1 MVLVERRIGLLFAF
15 FLCLIL
21 AAGLR
26 SLQLGTLKGGMLTKA
41 AASQQTAD
49 TVVPAHRGTIVDRKG
64 VELAVSQA
72 ADDVTATPYLV
83 KDKGKAAQKLAPLLG
98 TDEATVLK
106 KLSNAC
112 CFVYLGRHVPGDQA
126 DKIRALDIA
135 GIEFAP
141 GQRRTYPRDYLASQ
155 VLGGVNMEGKGSSG
169 LEYSLNQVLH
179 GTDGERRVVRDGVG
193 EDVKVDTVKAARP
206 GAEVELSL
214 DSRIQDKVE
223 DVLKGVGATYRPKG
237 ATAIVTDPQTGEVLA
252 LANWPRVNANDPG
265 GAPATALQ
273 NRAVGITYEPGSTFK
288 AITVAGALED
298 GKVTPDT
305 SFNLPPQIVVADRTI
320 KNAEDRGWATMTTR
334 QILAQSDN
342 VGAITIGQRLTAKRF
357 DYYVR
362 KFGFGT
368 PTGTDL
374 PGEEQGIVPTLKQ
387 YSGSSMGNLP
397 IGQGE
402 AVTPMQIAQF
412 YGAIANGG
420 ILKTP
425 HLVRRVNG
433 KLITST
439 TKPKRV
445 MSAATASALRDMLEG
460 VLAPGGTASEVKIA
474 GYQLAGKTGTANK
487 IDPVTHEYSKS
498 AYVASFVGFAP
509 AKDPKLLISVMVDE
523 PHGAIYGGSVAAPA
537 FGKIAKF
544 ALDYLK
550 IPPSVAT
557 TTK

>member
-15 FLCLIL
+15 FLCLIAL
-21 AAGLR
+21 AGLR
-26 SLQLGTLKGGMLTKA
+26 SLQLGTLKGNMLTKA

-64 VELAVSQA
+64 IELAVSQA

-112 CFVYLGRHVPGDQA
+112 CFVYLGHHVPGEQA
-126 DKIRALDIA
+126 DKIRRLDIA

-169 LEYSLNQVLH
+169 LEYALDKVLH

-193 EDVKVDTVKAARP
+193 EDVKVDTLKAARP
-206 GAEVELSL
+206 GAEVELAL

-237 ATAIVTDPQTGEVLA
+237 ATAIVTDPETGEILA
-252 LANWPRVNANDPG
+252 LANWPRVNANDLG
-265 GAPATALQ
+265 GAPASALQ

-342 VGAITIGQRLTAKRF
+342 VGAITIGQRLGSKRF

-374 PGEEQGIVPTLKQ
+374 PGEERGIVPALKN

-425 HLVRRVNG
+425 HLVRRVDG
-433 KLITST
+433 KLVT
-439 TKPKRV
+439 TMKSRRV
-445 MSAATASALRDMLEG
+445 MKASTAASLRDMLEG
-460 VLAPGGTASEVKIA
+460 VLAPGGTAAEVKIP

-509 AKDPKLLISVMVDE
+509 AKNPKLLISVMVDE

-537 FGKIAKF
+537 FGKIAQF
-544 ALDYLK
+544 GLSYLK
-550 IPPSVAT
+550 IPPTVAT
-557 TTK
+557 TK

>member
-21 AAGLR
+21 LAGLR

-64 VELAVSQA
+64 VELAVSEA
-72 ADDVTATPYLV
+72 ADDISATPYLIPN
-83 KDKGKAAQKLAPLLG
+83 KGKAAKQLAPLLN

-112 CFVYLGRHVPGDQA
+112 CFVYLGRSIPGDQA
-126 DKIRALDIA
+126 DKIRKLEIP
-135 GIEFAP
+135 GIDLAP
-141 GQRRTYPRDYLASQ
+141 GQRRTYPGDYLASQ
-155 VLGGVNMEGKGSSG
+155 VLGTVNMAGKGASG
-169 LEYSLNQVLH
+169 LEYSLDKVLH
-179 GTDGERRVVRDGVG
+179 GTDGERSIVRDGVG
-193 EDVKVDTVKAARP
+193 EDVKVDTIKAAKP

-214 DSRIQDKVE
+214 DSKIQDKVE
-223 DVLKGVGATYRPKG
+223 RVLRGVGEAYRPKG
-237 ATAIVTDPQTGEVLA
+237 ATAIVTDPQTGEILA
-252 LANWPRVNANDPG
+252 LANWPQINANDPSA
-265 GAPATALQ
+265 APGYANQ

-342 VGAITIGQRLTAKRF
+342 VGAITIGQRLGKERF
-357 DYYVR
+357 DYWVR

-374 PGEEQGIVPTLKQ
+374 PGEERGIVPTLKQ

-425 HLVRRVNG
+425 HVVRRIDGRLVTQM
-433 KLITST
+433 KSR
-439 TKPKRV
+439 RV
-445 MSAATASALRDMLEG
+445 MKASTAAALRDMLEG

-487 IDPVTHEYSKS
+487 IDPTTHEYSQS

-537 FGKIAKF
+537 FGKIAQF
-544 ALDYLK
+544 ALGYEK
-550 IPPSVAT
+550 IAPTVD

>member
-15 FLCLIL
+15 FLCLIVL
-21 AAGLR
+21 AGMR
-26 SLQLGTLKGGMLTKA
+26 SLQLGTLKGGMLAKA
-41 AASQQTAD
+41 AASQQTHQ
-49 TVVPAHRGTIVDRKG
+49 TVVPAHRGTITDRKG

-72 ADDVTATPYLV
+72 ADDVSATPYLI
-83 KDKGKAAQKLAPLLG
+83 KDKAKVATQIAPLLG
-98 TDEATVLK
+98 LDPDKVLAK
-106 KLSNAC
+106 FSSDC

-126 DKIRALDIA
+126 DKIRAMDVE
-135 GIEFAP
+135 GIDFEP

-155 VLGGVNMEGKGSSG
+155 VLGVVNMEGKGASG
-169 LEYSLNQVLH
+169 LEYSLDKVLH
-179 GTDGERRVVRDGVG
+179 GSDGERRVVRDGVG
-193 EDVKVDTVKAARP
+193 EDVKVDTLKKAHP
-206 GAEVELSL
+206 GAEVELSI
-214 DSRIQDKVE
+214 DANIQDKVE
-223 DVLKGVGATYRPKG
+223 DVLKGVGETYRPKG
-237 ATAIVTDPQTGEVLA
+237 ATAIVTDPESGEILA
-252 LANWPRVNANDPG
+252 LANWPRINANDPA
-265 GAPATALQ
+265 GAPAYASQ

-334 QILAQSDN
+334 EILAQSDN
-342 VGAITIGQRLTAKRF
+342 VGAITIGQRLGKQRF

-374 PGEEQGIVPTLKQ
+374 PGEERGIVPELDQ

-425 HLVRRVNG
+425 HLVRRVDG
-433 KLITST
+433 TLVKQI
-439 TKPKRV
+439 KAKRV
-445 MSAATASALRDMLEG
+445 MSVATASALRDMLEG
-460 VLAPGGTASEVKIA
+460 VLAPGGTAAEVKIP
-474 GYQLAGKTGTANK
+474 GYHLAGKTGTANK
-487 IDPVTHEYSKS
+487 IDPTSHEYSKS

-509 AKDPKLLISVMVDE
+509 AKNPKLLISVMVDE

-537 FGKIAKF
+537 FGKIAQF
-544 ALDYLK
+544 GLSYLK
-550 IPPSVAT
+550 IPPTVS

>member
-1 MVLVERRIGLLFAF
+1 MGLVERRIGLLFAF
-15 FLCLIL
+15 FLCLIAL
-21 AAGLR
+21 AGLR
-26 SLQLGTLKGGMLTKA
+26 SLQLGTLKGDMLTKA

-72 ADDVTATPYLV
+72 ADDVSATPYLI
-83 KDKGKAAQKLAPLLG
+83 KDKAKAAARLAPLLG
-98 TDEATVLK
+98 IEQGKVLE
-106 KLSNAC
+106 KLASDC

-126 DKIRALDIA
+126 DKIRSLEIE
-135 GIEFAP
+135 GIDLSP

-155 VLGGVNMEGKGSSG
+155 VLGAVNMEGKGASG
-169 LEYSLNQVLH
+169 LEYSLDQVLH

-193 EDVKVDTVKAARP
+193 EDVKVDTLKAARP

-214 DSRIQDKVE
+214 DNRIQDKVE
-223 DVLKGVGATYRPKG
+223 DVLKGVGETYRPKG
-237 ATAIVTDPQTGEVLA
+237 ATAIVTDPQTGEILA
-252 LANWPRVNANDPG
+252 LANWPRINANDPS
-265 GAPATALQ
+265 GAPAYASQ

-342 VGAITIGQRLTAKRF
+342 VGAITIGRRLGSKRF
-357 DYYVR
+357 DYYMR
-362 KFGFGT
+362 KFGFGRV
-368 PTGTDL
+368 TGTDL
-374 PGEEQGIVPTLKQ
+374 PGEERGIVPTLAQ

-425 HLVRRVNG
+425 HLVRRVDG
-433 KLITST
+433 KLVT
-439 TKPKRV
+439 TMKAKRV
-445 MSAATASALRDMLEG
+445 MKASTAAALRDMLEG
-460 VLAPGGTASEVKIA
+460 VLAPGGTAAEVKIP

-487 IDPVTHEYSKS
+487 IDPTSHEYSKS

-537 FGKIAKF
+537 FGKIAQF
-544 ALDYLK
+544 GLSYLK
-550 IPPSVAT
+550 IPPTVAT
-557 TTK
+557 TK

>member
-15 FLCLIL
+15 FLCLL
-21 AAGLR
+21 LFAALR
-26 SLQLGTLKGGMLTKA
+26 SVQLGTFKGGMLTKA
-41 AASQQTAD
+41 AAAQQTAE

-72 ADDVTATPYLV
+72 ADDVSATPYLV
-83 KDKGKAAQKLAPLLG
+83 PDKAAAAKQLAPLVGL
-98 TDEATVLK
+98 DESKVLA
-106 KLSNAC
+106 KLNQGNG
-112 CFVYLGRHVPGDQA
+112 FVYLGRHVPGDQA
-126 DKIRALDIA
+126 DAIEKLKIP
-135 GIEFAP
+135 GIDLTP

-155 VLGGVNMEGKGSSG
+155 VLGSVNMEGKGASG
-169 LEYSLNQVLH
+169 LEYSLDARLH

-193 EDVKVDTVKAARP
+193 EDVKVDNLKTAKP

-214 DSRIQDKVE
+214 DANIQDKVE
-223 DVLKGVGATYRPKG
+223 DVLKGVGQTYRPKG
-237 ATAIVTDPQTGEVLA
+237 ATAIVTNPRTGEVLA
-252 LANWPRVNANDPG
+252 LANWPQINANNPSAAPG
-265 GAPATALQ
+265 YASQ

-320 KNAEDRGWATMTTR
+320 KNAEDRGWATMTTA

-342 VGAITIGQRLTAKRF
+342 VGAITIGERLGKQRF
-357 DYYVR
+357 DYWVR
-362 KFGFGT
+362 RFGFGK

-374 PGEEQGIVPTLKQ
+374 PGEEQGIVPALKN

-420 ILKTP
+420 ILRTP
-425 HLVRRVNG
+425 HLVRRVDG
-433 KLITST
+433 KLVTHT
-439 TKPKRV
+439 EARRV
-445 MSAATASALRDMLEG
+445 MKASTAAALRSMLEG
-460 VLAPGGTASEVKIA
+460 VLAPGGTASEVSVK

-487 IDPVTHEYSKS
+487 IDPVTHEYSQS

-509 AKDPKLLISVMVDE
+509 ANDPKLLISVMVDE
-523 PHGAIYGGSVAAPA
+523 PKGGIYGGSVAAPA
-537 FGKIAKF
+537 FGKIAQF
-544 ALDYLK
+544 ALQYEK
-550 IPPSVAT
+550 IPP
-557 TTK
+557 K

>member
-21 AAGLR
+21 LAGLR

-64 VELAVSQA
+64 VELAVSEA
-72 ADDVTATPYLV
+72 ADDISATPYLIP
-83 KDKGKAAQKLAPLLG
+83 DKGKAAKQLAPLLG
-98 TDEATVLK
+98 TDEGTVLK

-112 CFVYLGRHVPGDQA
+112 CFVYLGRSVPGDQA
-126 DKIRALDIA
+126 DKIRKLDIP
-135 GIEFAP
+135 GIDLAP
-141 GQRRTYPRDYLASQ
+141 GQRRTYPGDYLASQ
-155 VLGGVNMEGKGSSG
+155 VLGTVNQAGKGAAG
-169 LEYSLNQVLH
+169 LEYSLDDVLH

-193 EDVKVDTVKAARP
+193 EDVKVDTVKAAKP

-214 DSRIQDKVE
+214 DSKIQDKVE
-223 DVLKGVGATYRPKG
+223 SVLRGVGKTYRPKG

-252 LANWPRVNANDPG
+252 LANWPQINANDPSA
-265 GAPATALQ
+265 APGYASQ

-288 AITVAGALED
+288 AVTVAGALED

-342 VGAITIGQRLTAKRF
+342 VGAITIGQRLGAKRF

-374 PGEEQGIVPTLKQ
+374 PGEERGIVPTLKQ

-425 HLVRRVNG
+425 HLVRRIDG
-433 KLITST
+433 KLVTH
-439 TKPKRV
+439 TKARRV
-445 MSAATASALRDMLEG
+445 MSASTAAALRDMLEG

-487 IDPVTHEYSKS
+487 IDPTTHEYSQS

-537 FGKIAKF
+537 FGKIAQF
-544 ALDYLK
+544 ALGYEK
-550 IPPSVAT
+550 IPPTVDAT
-557 TTK
+557 K

>member
-15 FLCLIL
+15 FLGLIL
-21 AAGLR
+21 LAGLR
-26 SLQLGTLKGGMLTKA
+26 SLQLGTLKGDMLTKA

-72 ADDVTATPYLV
+72 ADDVSATPYLV
-83 KDKGKAAQKLAPLLG
+83 PNKPKVAAQLAPLLG
-98 TDEATVLK
+98 IDQAKVLQ
-106 KLSNAC
+106 KLEQDNG
-112 CFVYLGRHVPGDQA
+112 FVYLGRHVLGETA
-126 DKIRALDIA
+126 DKIARLKIP
-135 GIEFAP
+135 GIDLTP
-141 GQRRTYPRDYLASQ
+141 GQRRTYPLDFLASQ
-155 VLGGVNMEGKGSSG
+155 VLGSVNMEGKGASG
-169 LEYSLNQVLH
+169 LEYSLDGRLH
-179 GTDGERRVVRDGVG
+179 GTDGERRIVRDGVG
-193 EDVKVDTVKAARP
+193 EDVKIDTVKAAKP

-214 DSRIQDKVE
+214 DARIQDKVE
-223 DVLKGVGATYRPKG
+223 EVLQGVGKTYRPKG
-237 ATAIVTDPQTGEVLA
+237 ATAIVTNPNTGEILA
-252 LANWPRVNANDPG
+252 LANWPQINANDPSA
-265 GAPATALQ
+265 APGYANQ

-288 AITVAGALED
+288 AVTVAGALED

-305 SFNLPPQIVVADRTI
+305 SFNLPPQIVFADRTI

-334 QILAQSDN
+334 DILAQSDN
-342 VGAITIGQRLTAKRF
+342 VGAITIGQRLGKVRF
-357 DYYVR
+357 DHYMR

-368 PTGTDL
+368 RTGTDL
-374 PGEEQGIVPTLKQ
+374 PGEEMGIVPLLKN

-420 ILKTP
+420 VLRTP
-425 HLVRRVNG
+425 HLVRRIDHT
-433 KLITST
+433 LQTEWTSR
-439 TKPKRV
+439 RV
-445 MSAATASALRDMLEG
+445 MSAATAAALRDMLEG
-460 VLAPGGTASEVKIA
+460 VLKPGGTASEVSVP

-487 IDPVTHEYSKS
+487 IDPVTHEYSQS

-537 FGKIAKF
+537 FGKIAQF
-544 ALDYLK
+544 ALGYEK
-550 IPPSVAT
+550 IPP
-557 TTK
+557 K

>member
-1 MVLVERRIGLLFAF
+1 MGLVERRIGLLFAF

-21 AAGLR
+21 LAGLR
-26 SLQLGTLKGGMLTKA
+26 SLQLGTVKGNMLTKA

-64 VELAVSQA
+64 IELAVSQA
-72 ADDVTATPYLV
+72 ADDVTATPYLI
-83 KDKGKAAQKLAPLLG
+83 KDKSKAIKQLAPLLG

-106 KLSNAC
+106 KLGSDC
-112 CFVYLGRHVPGDQA
+112 CFVYLGRHVPGEQA
-126 DKIRALDIA
+126 DKIRDL
-135 GIEFAP
+135 GIEGIDFAP

-155 VLGGVNMEGKGSSG
+155 VLGLVNMEGKGASG
-169 LEYSLNQVLH
+169 LEYSLDDVLH

-193 EDVKVDTVKAARP
+193 EDVKVDTLKAAKP
-206 GAEVELSL
+206 GAEVELAL

-223 DVLKGVGATYRPKG
+223 DVLKGVGKTYRPKG
-237 ATAIVTDPQTGEVLA
+237 ATAIVTDPDTGEILA
-252 LANWPRVNANDPG
+252 LANWPRVNANNPS
-265 GAPATALQ
+265 GAPSSALQ

-320 KNAEDRGWATMTTR
+320 KNAEERGWATMTTR

-342 VGAITIGQRLTAKRF
+342 VGAITIGARLGKERF

-374 PGEEQGIVPTLKQ
+374 PGEERGIVPALKN

-425 HLVRRVNG
+425 HLVRRVDG
-433 KLITST
+433 KLVT
-439 TKPKRV
+439 TMKSKRV
-445 MSAATASALRDMLEG
+445 MKASTAASLRDMLEG
-460 VLAPGGTASEVKIA
+460 VLAPGGTAAEVKIA

-487 IDPVTHEYSKS
+487 IDPTTHEYSQS

-509 AKDPKLLISVMVDE
+509 AKNPRLLISVMVDE

-537 FGKIAKF
+537 FGKIAQF
-544 ALDYLK
+544 GLSYLK
-550 IPPSVAT
+550 IPPTVAT
-557 TTK
+557 TK